1 MERRQDIELEKESNR
16 KEDIEMDSKGI
27 YNNREIQYAAKGE
40 PNYPKRLL
48 HIPSPPKG
56 IYYIGKLPRE
66 EVPSVAMIGAR
77 VCSEYGRMVAK
88 TFGEYLAQ
96 NGIQIISGM
105 ARGIDSIGQKGALD
119 VGGQSF
125 GVLGSG
131 VDICYPK
138 ENLPLY
144 KQLKKMGGVL
154 SEFAPKMPPKANH
167 FPARNRIIS
176 GLSDL
181 VLVIEA
187 KEKSGT
193 FITVDM
199 ALEQGKD
206 VAVIPGRISDP
217 FSKGCNE
224 LLKQG
229 AYVATSPED
238 ILDILSFTLDR
249 RIKPYQKIKPYQMKE
264 KTQYLLENKEN
275 MVYSCL
281 GFYSK
286 NLDDISN
293 EVSMPVSEVLSILI
307 KLELK
312 GYIREIAK
320 NNYVVNTENN

>member
-1 MERRQDIELEKESNR
+1 LERRRDIELEKESNR

-40 PNYPKRLL
+40 PDYPKRLL

-119 VGGQSF
+119 AGGQSF

-224 LLKQG
+224 LL
-229 AYVATSPED
+229 
-238 ILDILSFTLDR
+238 DR

>member
-1 MERRQDIELEKESNR
+1 
-16 KEDIEMDSKGI
+16 MDSNGI
-27 YNNREIQYAAKGE
+27 YNNREIQYVAKGE
-40 PNYPKRLL
+40 PGYPKRLL

-66 EVPSVAMIGAR
+66 EAPSVAMVGAR
-77 VCSEYGRMVAK
+77 VCSEYGRKVAK
-88 TFGEYLAQ
+88 TFGECLAKK
-96 NGIQIISGM
+96 GIQIISGM

-119 VGGQSF
+119 AGGQSF

-144 KQLKKMGGVL
+144 NQLKKKGGIL
-154 SEFAPKMPPKANH
+154 SELAPKIPPKSQH

-229 AYVATSPED
+229 AYVVTSPED
-238 ILDILSFTLDR
+238 IFDILSFPLDR
-249 RIKPYQKIKPYQMKE
+249 KTDPFQMKE
-264 KTQYLLENKEN
+264 KTQYFLENKEN
-275 MVYSCL
+275 IVYSCL
-281 GFYSK
+281 DFYSK

>member
-1 MERRQDIELEKESNR
+1 MEKKSSR

-27 YNNREIQYAAKGE
+27 YNNREIRYVAKGE
-40 PNYPKRLL
+40 PGYPKRLL
-48 HIPSPPKG
+48 YIPSPPKG

-66 EVPSVAMIGAR
+66 EAPSVAMIGAR
-77 VCSEYGRMVAK
+77 VCSEYGKRVAQ
-88 TFGEYLAQ
+88 TFGERLAES
-96 NGIQIISGM
+96 GIQIISGM
-105 ARGIDSIGQKGALD
+105 ARGIDSIGQRGALD

-131 VDICYPK
+131 VDVCYPR

-144 KQLKKMGGVL
+144 NKLKEKGGVL
-154 SEFAPKMPPKANH
+154 SELGPKMPPKANH

-193 FITVDM
+193 LITVDM

-217 FSKGCNE
+217 FSRGCNE

-229 AYVATSPED
+229 AYMVTSPED
-238 ILDILSFTLDR
+238 ILDILSLTWNRKIRHF
-249 RIKPYQKIKPYQMKE
+249 QKIKPFQMKE

-293 EVSMPVSEVLSILI
+293 EISLPVSEVLSILI